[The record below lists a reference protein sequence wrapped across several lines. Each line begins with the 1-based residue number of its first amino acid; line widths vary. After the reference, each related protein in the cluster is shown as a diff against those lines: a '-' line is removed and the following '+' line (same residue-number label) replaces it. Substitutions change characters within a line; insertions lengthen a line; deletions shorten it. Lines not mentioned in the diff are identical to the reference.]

1 MPRGRKPAA
10 AKMSAPKKEEVITLT
25 KEQFETLQKVSEL
38 LGDARLMVHK
48 IEDCETT
55 ATMAFAAGK
64 AFVAADR
71 AEDLIDD
78 LISEIDPDKDVDD
91 WDDEDEDD
99 NY

>member
-1 MPRGRKPAA
+1 MPRGRKPAV
-10 AKMSAPKKEEVITLT
+10 AKMTAPKKEEGIVLT

-38 LGDARLMVHK
+38 LRDARLKLHTM
-48 IEDCETT
+48 EDCETL
-55 ATMAFAAGK
+55 ATMAFAAGR
-64 AFVAADR
+64 AFVAADQ